1 MTTFSPIAI
10 ERLRAYVY
18 ILQDPRDGKIFYV
31 GKGNGNRVFQHAEC
45 ALGTCLES
53 DKLNII
59 RDIIASGN
67 KVKYYIVRHGLDDD
81 DAFTVES
88 VLIDLLTYPS
98 FPDMAKISNIVAGHH
113 QFDLGIKTAEEI
125 EVLYNCPQLQPT
137 DFQHRVMTININ
149 GTYQKPSEKHP
160 NLYEATRKAWR
171 LNPNKAQQVEYV
183 LSEYRGVVRGIFQ
196 PDRWYEMSPHRWAF
210 DGIEITQDS
219 QPDVYNLY
227 MNKMV
232 PEKAK
237 GMANPIRYF
246 GF

>member
-45 ALGTCLES
+45 ALETSEES

-67 KVKYYIVRHGLDDD
+67 KVKYYIVRHGLDND

-98 FPDMAKISNIVAGHH
+98 FPDLAKISNIVTGHH
-113 QFDLGIKTAEEI
+113 EFDLGIKTVEEI
-125 EVLYNCPQLQPT
+125 GVLYDCPQLEPT
-137 DFQHRVMTININ
+137 DFEHRVLAININ
-149 GTYQKPSEKHP
+149 NTYNKLSERHP
-160 NLYEATRKAWR
+160 NIYEATRKAWHVNVER
-171 LNPNKAQQVEYV
+171 ARKVEYV
-183 LSEYRGVVRGIFQ
+183 LSEYKGVVRAIFK
-196 PDRWYEMSPHRWAF
+196 PNKWYLTSPHRWAF
-210 DGIEITQDS
+210 EGVEITKENN
-219 QPDVYNLY
+219 PVVYNLY
-227 MNKMV
+227 MHKKLPPKLKGVAV
-232 PEKAK
+232 PT
-237 GMANPIRYF
+237 RYF
-246 GF
+246 GE